1 MMKLVKVYLL
11 SIPLFLLLDY
21 LWLGR
26 IMAGFYREGLGTL
39 ARRSGDAIAPLPWA
53 TVLVYLL
60 IPLGIVLFALP
71 RTSAECPLLSGL
83 LWGFLYGVTLYGVYD
98 MTNLSVLE
106 KWPVKMALVDIVW
119 GGVICSI
126 VTCFAAVLHGWL
138 K

>member
-60 IPLGIVLFALP
+60 IPLGIILFALP
-71 RTSAECPLLSGL
+71 RTSTESPLLSAL
-83 LWGFLYGVTLYGVYD
+83 FWGFLYGVTLYGVYD

-126 VTCFAAVLHGWL
+126 TTCFAKALDNWFS
-138 K
+138 